1 MRKKL
6 LIIGGIAVLVVLV
19 LVAAVAGYFWYAMG
33 QPLYKPGMV
42 RVGKNLR
49 VPLSPPVQSGDAGFW
64 TVEEDIRLYHFSAG
78 AGRNMLV
85 VHGGPGA
92 PHAEPWP
99 GLEPLTGEYQFHYYD
114 QRGCGQ
120 STRPFDSFS
129 SPNYY
134 ENMTTL
140 ERTLGMGAQLADI
153 ERIRRI
159 LGEEKLILIG
169 HSYGG
174 FMASLY
180 AAEFPERVEAL
191 ILIAPANMLVMPS
204 EGPDLFAAVREKL
217 PEDEQAEFD
226 TYIEE
231 YLDFGSVFSK
241 SEDELVA
248 LNEEFAVYY
257 ALVVNDPLPAGGRSG
272 GWMVPAIYMST
283 GLRHD
288 YRDALKKVEAPVLV
302 VHGSG
307 DLQTEAQSR
316 LYADLF
322 PNATFRVIEGAEH
335 FPFYNQPEQF
345 AQVVEEFLSG
355 LD

>member
-1 MRKKL
+1 MKKKI
-6 LIIGGIAVLVVLV
+6 LIIGGIVFLILCL
-19 LVAAVAGYFWYAMG
+19 LVAAVGGYFWYAMG

-42 RVGKNLR
+42 RAEKNLR
-49 VPLSPPVQSGDAGFW
+49 APLTPPAQSGGEGYW
-64 TVEEDIRLYHFSAG
+64 TVEEDIQLYHFSAG
-78 AGRNMLV
+78 EGRNVLV
-85 VHGGPGA
+85 VHGGPGI
-92 PHAEPWP
+92 PPVKIWP
-99 GLEPLTGEYQFHYYD
+99 GLKPLTDAYRFHYYD

-120 STRPFDSFS
+120 STRPFDTFS

-153 ERIRRI
+153 ERIRQI

-191 ILIAPANMLVMPS
+191 ILIAPANTLLMPI
-204 EGPDLFAAVREKL
+204 EGPDLFDAVRERL
-217 PEDEQAEFD
+217 PQDKQTEFD
-226 TYIEE
+226 AYMED
-231 YLDFGSVFSK
+231 YFDFQSIFTK

-248 LNEEFAVYY
+248 QNNRFGAYY
-257 ALVVNDPLPAGGRSG
+257 VSVLNDPLPRVGRVG
-272 GWMVPAIYMST
+272 GWMVPAMYMST

-288 YRDALKKVEAPVLV
+288 YRDALKTVEAPVLV
-302 VHGSG
+302 IHGSN

-316 LYADLF
+316 TYADLF

-335 FPFYNQPEQF
+335 FPFHNQPDVF
-345 AQVVEEFLSG
+345 ARVVEEFLNE

>member
-1 MRKKL
+1 MTKRI
-6 LIIGGIAVLVVLV
+6 LIIAGVVILVLLV
-19 LVAAVAGYFWYAMG
+19 LVAAVIGYFWYVMG

-42 RVGKNLR
+42 REGKNLR
-49 VPLSPPVQSGDAGFW
+49 APLTPPTQSGDEHFW
-64 TVEEDIRLYHFSAG
+64 TVEEDIQLYHFSAG
-78 AGRNMLV
+78 EGRNVLI

-92 PHAEPWP
+92 PQAGPWP
-99 GLEPLTGEYQFHYYD
+99 GLDSLAGEYKFHYYH

-120 STRPFDSFS
+120 STRPFDTFS

-134 ENMTTL
+134 DNMTTL
-140 ERTLGMGAQLADI
+140 EQTLGMGAQLADI

-180 AAEFPERVEAL
+180 AAEFPERVEVL
-191 ILIAPANMLVMPS
+191 ILIAPADMLVMPS
-204 EGPDLFAAVREKL
+204 EGPSLFDAVRERL
-217 PEDEQAEFD
+217 PEDKQAGFD
-226 TYIEE
+226 AYIED
-231 YLDFGSVFSK
+231 YLDFQDVFSK
-241 SEDELVA
+241 SEDELAV
-248 LNEEFAVYY
+248 LNEGFGVYY
-257 ALVVNDPLPAGGRSG
+257 ASVVDDPPPPGAQLG

-288 YRDALKKVEAPVLV
+288 YRDALKRVEAPVLV
-302 VHGSG
+302 IHGSN
-307 DLQTEAQSR
+307 DLQTETQSR
-316 LYADLF
+316 AYADLF

-345 AQVVEEFLSG
+345 AQVVEEFLDG
-355 LD
+355 AK

>member
-1 MRKKL
+1 MKKRI
-6 LIIGGIAVLVVLV
+6 LIIAGAVVLVVLV
-19 LVAAVAGYFWYAMG
+19 LVAAVVGYFWYTMG

-42 RVGKNLR
+42 REGKNLR
-49 VPLSPPVQSGDAGFW
+49 APLTPSEQTGGENFW
-64 TVEEDIRLYHFSAG
+64 IVEEGIQLYHFSAG
-78 AGRNMLV
+78 EGRNVLV
-85 VHGGPGA
+85 VHGGPGY
-92 PHAEPWP
+92 PPTKPWP
-99 GLEPLTGEYQFHYYD
+99 GLESLIDTYRFHYYD

-120 STRPFDSFS
+120 STRPFDTFS

-134 ENMTTL
+134 ENMATL

-153 ERIRRI
+153 ERIRQI

-191 ILIAPANMLVMPS
+191 ILIAPANMLLMPM
-204 EGPDLFAAVREKL
+204 EGPDLFDAVRERL
-217 PEDEQAEFD
+217 PQDKQAEFD
-226 TYIEE
+226 AYMEG
-231 YLDFGSVFSK
+231 YFDFQSIFEK

-248 LNEEFAVYY
+248 QNNRFSAYY
-257 ALVVNDPLPAGGRSG
+257 ASVLNDPLPKVGRAG
-272 GWMVPAIYMST
+272 GWMVSAMYMST

-288 YRDALKKVEAPVLV
+288 YRDALKAVEAPVLV
-302 VHGSG
+302 IHGSN

-316 LYADLF
+316 TYADLF
-322 PNATFRVIEGAEH
+322 PNATFHVIEGAEH

-345 AQVVEEFLSG
+345 AQAVEEFLDSAR
-355 LD
+355 

>member
-6 LIIGGIAVLVVLV
+6 LIIGGAAILVVLI
-19 LVAAVAGYFWYAMG
+19 LVAVVVGYFWYAMG

-42 RVGKNLR
+42 REGKNLR
-49 VPLSPPVQSGDAGFW
+49 APPSPPVQSGDADFW
-64 TVEEDIRLYHFSAG
+64 SVEEDIRLHHFSAG
-78 AGRNMLV
+78 TGRNVLV

-92 PHAEPWP
+92 PHREPWP
-99 GLEPLTGEYQFHYYD
+99 GLEPLTGEYRFHYYD

-120 STRPFDSFS
+120 STRPFDTFS

-153 ERIRRI
+153 ERIRQI

-191 ILIAPANMLVMPS
+191 ILIAPADMLVMPS
-204 EGPDLFAAVREKL
+204 AGPSLFDSVRERL
-217 PEDEQAEFD
+217 PEEEQAEFD
-226 TYIEE
+226 AYIEE
-231 YLDFGSVFSK
+231 YLDFQGVFSK

-248 LNEEFAVYY
+248 LNEGFAAYY
-257 ALVVNDPLPAGGRSG
+257 APVVNDPLPEGGRSG
-272 GWMVPAIYMST
+272 GWMVPAIYLST

-288 YRDALKKVEAPVLV
+288 YRDALKDVEAPVLV
-302 VHGSG
+302 IHGSD

-316 LYADLF
+316 MYADLF
-322 PNATFRVIEGAEH
+322 PNATFRVIEGSEH

-345 AQVVEEFLSG
+345 AQVVGEFLDG

>member
-1 MRKKL
+1 MKKRI
-6 LIIGGIAVLVVLV
+6 LIIAGVVALVVLV
-19 LVAAVAGYFWYAMG
+19 LVAAVIGYFWYTTG

-42 RVGKNLR
+42 REGKNLR
-49 VPLSPPVQSGDAGFW
+49 APLTPPQQTGGENFW
-64 TVEEDIRLYHFSAG
+64 TVEEDIQLYHFAAG
-78 AGRNMLV
+78 EGRNVLV
-85 VHGGPGA
+85 VHGGPGVPPA
-92 PHAEPWP
+92 KIWP
-99 GLEPLTGEYQFHYYD
+99 GLELLTDAYRFHYYD

-120 STRPFDSFS
+120 STRPFDTFS

-140 ERTLGMGAQLADI
+140 EQTLGMGAQLADI
-153 ERIRRI
+153 ERIRQI

-191 ILIAPANMLVMPS
+191 ILIAPANTLLMPI
-204 EGPDLFAAVREKL
+204 EGPDLFDAMRERMD
-217 PEDEQAEFD
+217 PNRQAEFD
-226 TYIEE
+226 AYMED
-231 YLDFGSVFSK
+231 YFDFQSIFEK

-248 LNEEFAVYY
+248 QNNRFSAYY
-257 ALVVNDPLPAGGRSG
+257 VSVLNDPLPRVGRVG
-272 GWMVPAIYMST
+272 GWMVPAMYMSS

-288 YRDALKKVEAPVLV
+288 YRDALKAVEAPVLV
-302 VHGSG
+302 IHGSN

-316 LYADLF
+316 TYADLF

-335 FPFYNQPEQF
+335 FSFYNQPEEF
-345 AQVVEEFLSG
+345 AQIVGEFLSG